1 MAAKSQKKSDIGKVV
16 EPKIHE
22 GFGAAQIIARMMQ
35 ALDLTTQ
42 SALAEELGVSRG
54 AVSDAKSKDK
64 IPAEWMLKLFRGHGL
79 NPFWMETGR
88 GAMYLDQRTVR
99 ENLPPAPGQG
109 GGEEGFDFVP
119 MVDARLSG
127 GGGSLETSDRVVGY
141 YAFRRAWLSGRGK
154 IDAMRLMRVTGQSM
168 EPTLEDE
175 DVVLVD
181 LSQRDILAGKI
192 YAVRMD
198 DEIVVKRLEKKPGSL
213 VLVSDNRRF
222 YDPLEVQLSE
232 QINLEVVGR
241 VIWMA
246 REMM

>member
-1 MAAKSQKKSDIGKVV
+1 MALKVQRKADDS
-16 EPKIHE
+16 KIPSLG

-35 ALDLTTQ
+35 AMNLTTQ

-54 AVSDAKSKDK
+54 AVSDAKAKDK

-88 GAMYLDQRTVR
+88 GAMYLDQGTVR
-99 ENLPPAPGQG
+99 EDLPAGPGR
-109 GGEEGFDFVP
+109 GEEGFDFIPLVE
-119 MVDARLSG
+119 AKLSG
-127 GGGSLETSDRVVGY
+127 GGGSLETEDRVLGY
-141 YAFRRAWLSGRGK
+141 YAFRRAWLNGRGK
-154 IDAMRLMRVTGQSM
+154 VDAMRLMRVTGQSM

-181 LSQRDILAGKI
+181 LSQQDILAGKI

-198 DEIVVKRLEKKPGSL
+198 DEIVVKRLEKKPGLL

-222 YDPLEVQLSE
+222 YDPLEVVVGEQLNV
-232 QINLEVVGR
+232 QVVGR

>member
-1 MAAKSQKKSDIGKVV
+1 MSAKVQEKAVGSKA
-16 EPKIHE
+16 PKNS
-22 GFGAAQIIARMMQ
+22 GFGASQIIARMMQ
-35 ALDLTTQ
+35 ALDLSTQ

-54 AVSDAKSKDK
+54 AVSDAKAKDK

-88 GAMYLDQRTVR
+88 GAMYLDQGTVR
-99 ENLPPAPGQG
+99 EDVPGAPARGD
-109 GGEEGFDFVP
+109 EGFDFIPLVE
-119 MVDARLSG
+119 AKLSG
-127 GGGSLETSDRVVGY
+127 GGGSAETEDKVLGY
-141 YAFRRAWLSGRGK
+141 YAFRRAWLNGRGK
-154 IDAMRLMRVTGQSM
+154 IDTMRLMRVTGQSM

-181 LSQRDILAGKI
+181 LSQQDILAGKI

-198 DEIVVKRLEKKPGSL
+198 DEIVVKRLEKKPGML
-213 VLVSDNRRF
+213 VLVSDNRQF
-222 YDPLEVQLSE
+222 YDALELPVGEQLNVQ
-232 QINLEVVGR
+232 VMGR

>member
-1 MAAKSQKKSDIGKVV
+1 MPARSHKKAQ
-16 EPKIHE
+16 PQPQPTAE

-35 ALDLTTQ
+35 ALNLTTQ

-54 AVSDAKSKDK
+54 AVSDAKCKDK

-88 GAMYLDQRTVR
+88 GAMYLDQGTVR
-99 ENLPPAPGQG
+99 ENLPSG
-109 GGEEGFDFVP
+109 GADGEGFDFVP

-141 YAFRRAWLSGRGK
+141 YAFRRAWLGSRGR

-198 DEIVVKRLEKKPGSL
+198 DEIVVKRLEKKPGTL

-232 QINLEVVGR
+232 QVNLEVVGR

>member
-1 MAAKSQKKSDIGKVV
+1 MALKVQRKAV
-16 EPKIHE
+16 ESTTPSLG

-35 ALDLTTQ
+35 AMNLTTQ

-54 AVSDAKSKDK
+54 AVSDAKAKDK

-88 GAMYLDQRTVR
+88 GAMYLDQGTVR
-99 ENLPPAPGQG
+99 EDLPGGPGRS
-109 GGEEGFDFVP
+109 EEGFDFIPLVE
-119 MVDARLSG
+119 AKLSG
-127 GGGSLETSDRVVGY
+127 GGGSLETEDRVLGY
-141 YAFRRAWLSGRGK
+141 YAFRRTWLNGRGK

-181 LSQRDILAGKI
+181 LSQQDILAGKI

-198 DEIVVKRLEKKPGSL
+198 DEIVVKRLEKKPGLL

-222 YDPLEVQLSE
+222 YDPLEVAVGEQLNV
-232 QINLEVVGR
+232 QVIGR

>member
-1 MAAKSQKKSDIGKVV
+1 MSARSQKKSNPAQPETAK
-16 EPKIHE
+16 
-22 GFGAAQIIARMMQ
+22 GFGAAQIVSRMMQ
-35 ALDLTTQ
+35 ALNLTTQ

-99 ENLPPAPGQG
+99 ENLPPGPG
-109 GGEEGFDFVP
+109 GGGGDEGFDFVP

-198 DEIVVKRLEKKPGSL
+198 DEIVVKRLEKKPGTL

-222 YDPLEVQLSE
+222 YDPLEVRVSE
-232 QINLEVVGR
+232 QINLEVMGR